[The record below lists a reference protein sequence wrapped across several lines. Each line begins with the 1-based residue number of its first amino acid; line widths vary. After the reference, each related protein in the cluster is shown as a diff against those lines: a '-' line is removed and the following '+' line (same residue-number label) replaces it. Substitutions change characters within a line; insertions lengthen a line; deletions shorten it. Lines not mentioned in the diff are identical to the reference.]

1 MFSVVPGHNS
11 HSSGLC
17 YCCPAQHESHT
28 HEWSD
33 LPILQMGK
41 LRPDTAPSHWDLQLP
56 KAPSEVS
63 PGQPGRVALG
73 TPGGMWALGQ

>member
-1 MFSVVPGHNS
+1 MFSVVPSHNS
-11 HSSGLC
+11 HSSGLR
-17 YCCPAQHESHT
+17 YCCPAQHKNHT
-28 HEWSD
+28 HELSD

-63 PGQPGRVALG
+63 PGRPGRMALV
-73 TPGGMWALGQ
+73 TPGRM